1 MSISILKGGNRR
13 VKAYM
18 ECRLCARNCAVD
30 RNVKMG
36 YCKET
41 ADMYIAR
48 AALHFWEEPPISGTN
63 GSGTIFF
70 SGCSLSCVY
79 CQNREISRGR
89 VGKMVTSEQLA
100 NIMLDLQSQDAHNIN
115 LVTPTHFIPSIKEAL
130 ILAKARGLT
139 VPIVY
144 NTGSYDNPEALKM
157 LDGLVDIYLP
167 DLKYYTSKTALAFS
181 KAGNY
186 PEIARTAI
194 FEMVRQVGQPKFDKD
209 GIMTRG
215 VIVRILLLP
224 GHIAEAKLSLKY
236 LLDAYGDSIFISLMN
251 QYTPMPDMK
260 PPLNR
265 KVSREE
271 YKQLTDYAEK
281 IGLQNG
287 FTQEFGTAEESFIP
301 PFDNTGL

>member
-1 MSISILKGGNRR
+1 MEIYK
-13 VKAYM
+13 
-18 ECRLCARNCAVD
+18 ECRLCARNCGVD
-30 RNVKMG
+30 RSIKAG
-36 YCKET
+36 YCK
-41 ADMYIAR
+41 ANANMYIAR

-89 VGKMVTSEQLA
+89 AGKCVSVEELA
-100 NIMLDLQSQDAHNIN
+100 DIMLDLQAQGAHNIN

-130 ILAKARGLT
+130 ILAKSRGLT
-139 VPIVY
+139 IPIVY
-144 NTGSYDNPEALKM
+144 NTGSYDSPSALKM

-167 DLKYYTSKTALAFS
+167 DLKYFTSKSSLEFS
-181 KAGNY
+181 NAEDY
-186 PEIARTAI
+186 PTVAREAIA
-194 FEMVRQVGQPKFDKD
+194 EMYSQVGAPTFDEE

-224 GHIAEAKLSLKY
+224 GHVAEAKLSLKY
-236 LLDAYGDSIFISLMN
+236 LLDTYGDKIYISLMN
-251 QYTPMPDMK
+251 QYTPMADMK

-265 KVSREE
+265 KVTREE
-271 YKQLTDYAEK
+271 YDQLIDYAER

-287 FTQEFGTAEESFIP
+287 FTQDFGTASESFIP